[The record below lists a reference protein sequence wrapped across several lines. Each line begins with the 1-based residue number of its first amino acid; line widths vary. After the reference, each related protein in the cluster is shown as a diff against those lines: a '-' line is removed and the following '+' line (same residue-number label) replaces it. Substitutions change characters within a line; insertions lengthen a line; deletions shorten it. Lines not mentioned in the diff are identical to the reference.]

1 MHTLFSKLQAEAK
14 EIVQYILYNKVNKSS
29 VLLINSFPGKKLKKF
44 CHGASLEATWCY
56 LFTFT
61 RNWHHLHSQQHKQ
74 HDEKNSKLQNSD

>member
-44 CHGASLEATWCY
+44 CHGASLEAT
-56 LFTFT
+56 
-61 RNWHHLHSQQHKQ
+61 
-74 HDEKNSKLQNSD
+74 